1 MDTSKL
7 MGLFSNYDDSIQK
20 VILGVL
26 SIEQANISMEKPRV
40 KDEIDN
46 IVSAVTVT
54 VLAKSD
60 SESW

>member
-7 MGLFSNYDDSIQK
+7 MGLFSEYDDSIQK

-26 SIEQANISMEKPRV
+26 AIEQANISMEKPRV

-46 IVSAVTVT
+46 IVSAVTAT